1 MGRVCGL
8 TVMSTTTNYL
18 INLYRSLIIE
28 RDELKNTTEENLND
42 NYQMYTDLYK
52 EYYGLMVECIFFK
65 KRIAYCQRCK
75 NHHIKI
81 YKEELEGYMDAVKE
95 DYMYELEELRTHKK
109 IMKQHLSD
117 EDMKQVKK
125 IFKRIIK
132 RIDPNNPLWER
143 TLESYRYNN
152 LNDLIDIEMLV
163 DYDKQSIRKN
173 LDNTYLIAQIERLKK
188 EIESIE
194 NRNPKITKEYL
205 EKKIMIYRLYK
216 YNLDKQYSFFE
227 KVMHA
232 C

>member
-1 MGRVCGL
+1 
-8 TVMSTTTNYL
+8 MSTTTNYL
-18 INLYRSLIIE
+18 INLYRSLIIK
-28 RDELKNTTEENLND
+28 RDELKKQVEENQKD
-42 NYQMYTDLYK
+42 NYQMYADSYK
-52 EYYGLMVECIFFK
+52 EYYSLMVECIFLK

-95 DYMYELEELRTHKK
+95 DYMHELEELRTHKK
-109 IMKQHLSD
+109 IVKQHLSD
-117 EDMKQVKK
+117 EDMKHAKK

-132 RIDPNNPLWER
+132 RIDQDHPLWER
-143 TLESYRYNN
+143 ALKSYRYNN
-152 LNDLIDIEMLV
+152 LNDLKDIEMLV
-163 DYDKQSIRKN
+163 DYDTQSIRKN
-173 LDNTYLIAQIERLKK
+173 LDMTYLTTQIERIKK

-194 NRNPKITKEYL
+194 NRKPKITKEYL

-216 YNLDKQYSFFE
+216 YNLDKQYSCFE

>member
-1 MGRVCGL
+1 
-8 TVMSTTTNYL
+8 MSTTTNYL
-18 INLYRSLIIE
+18 INLYRSLIIK
-28 RDELKNTTEENLND
+28 RDELKKQVEENQKD
-42 NYQMYTDLYK
+42 NYQMYADSYK
-52 EYYGLMVECIFFK
+52 EYYSLMVECIFLK

-95 DYMYELEELRTHKK
+95 DYMHELEELRTHKK
-109 IMKQHLSD
+109 IVKRHLSD
-117 EDMKQVKK
+117 EDMKQAKK

-132 RIDPNNPLWER
+132 RIDQDHPLWER
-143 TLESYRYNN
+143 ALKSYRYNN
-152 LNDLIDIEMLV
+152 LNDLKDIEMLV
-163 DYDKQSIRKN
+163 DYDTQSIRKN
-173 LDNTYLIAQIERLKK
+173 LDMTYLTTQIERIKK

-194 NRNPKITKEYL
+194 NRKPKITKEYL

-216 YNLDKQYSFFE
+216 YNLDKQYSCFE

>member
-1 MGRVCGL
+1 
-8 TVMSTTTNYL
+8 MSTTTNYL
-18 INLYRSLIIE
+18 INLYRSLIIK
-28 RDELKNTTEENLND
+28 RDELKKQVEENQKD
-42 NYQMYTDLYK
+42 NYQMYADSYK
-52 EYYGLMVECIFFK
+52 EYYSLIVECIFLK

-95 DYMYELEELRTHKK
+95 DYMHELEELRTHKK
-109 IMKQHLSD
+109 IVKQNLSD
-117 EDMKQVKK
+117 EDMKQAKK

-132 RIDPNNPLWER
+132 RIDQDHPLWER
-143 TLESYRYNN
+143 ALESYRYNN
-152 LNDLIDIEMLV
+152 LNDLKDIEMLV
-163 DYDKQSIRKN
+163 DYDTQSIRKN
-173 LDNTYLIAQIERLKK
+173 LEMTYLTTQIERIKK

-194 NRNPKITKEYL
+194 NRKPKITKEYL

-216 YNLDKQYSFFE
+216 YNLDKQYSCFE

>member
-1 MGRVCGL
+1 
-8 TVMSTTTNYL
+8 MSTTTNYL

-95 DYMYELEELRTHKK
+95 DYMYELEDLRTHKK
-109 IMKQHLSD
+109 RVKKHLSD

-143 TLESYRYNN
+143 TLESYKYNN

-163 DYDKQSIRKN
+163 DYDKQYIRKN

>member
-1 MGRVCGL
+1 
-8 TVMSTTTNYL
+8 MSTTTNYL

-109 IMKQHLSD
+109 IMKQQLSD

-205 EKKIMIYRLYK
+205 EKKIMKYRLYK

>member
-1 MGRVCGL
+1 
-8 TVMSTTTNYL
+8 MSTTTNYF
-18 INLYRSLIIE
+18 INLYRSLIIK
-28 RDELKNTTEENLND
+28 RDELKNQTEENKKNY
-42 NYQMYTDLYK
+42 YQMYKELYK
-52 EYYGLMVECIFFK
+52 EYYGLMVECIFLK
-65 KRIAYCQRCK
+65 KRMAYCQRCK

-95 DYMYELEELRTHKK
+95 DYMHELEELRTHKK

-117 EDMKQVKK
+117 EDMKQAKK

-132 RIDPNNPLWER
+132 RINPQHSLWER
-143 TLESYRYNN
+143 VVESYRYNN

-173 LDNTYLIAQIERLKK
+173 LDNTYLSAQIERLKK
-188 EIESIE
+188 EIESFE
-194 NRNPKITKEYL
+194 NRNLKITKEYL
-205 EKKIMIYRLYK
+205 EKKIMIYKLYK
-216 YNLDKQYSFFE
+216 YNLDKQYSCYE

>member
-1 MGRVCGL
+1 
-8 TVMSTTTNYL
+8 MSTTTNYL
-18 INLYRSLIIE
+18 INLYRSLIIK
-28 RDELKNTTEENLND
+28 RDELKKQVEENQKD
-42 NYQMYTDLYK
+42 NYQMYADSYK
-52 EYYGLMVECIFFK
+52 EYYSLMVECIFLK

-95 DYMYELEELRTHKK
+95 DYMHELEKLRTHKK
-109 IMKQHLSD
+109 IVKQHLND
-117 EDMKQVKK
+117 EDMKQAKK

-132 RIDPNNPLWER
+132 RINPQHSLWER
-143 TLESYRYNN
+143 AVESYRYNN

-163 DYDKQSIRKN
+163 DYDTQSIRKN
-173 LDNTYLIAQIERLKK
+173 LDMTYLTIQIERIKK

-194 NRNPKITKEYL
+194 NREPKITKEYL

-216 YNLDKQYSFFE
+216 YNLDKQYSCYE